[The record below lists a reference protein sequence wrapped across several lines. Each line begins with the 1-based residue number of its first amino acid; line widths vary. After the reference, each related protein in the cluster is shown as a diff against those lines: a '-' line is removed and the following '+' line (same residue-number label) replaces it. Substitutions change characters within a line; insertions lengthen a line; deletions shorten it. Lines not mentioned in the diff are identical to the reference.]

1 MDKYKYINYANDLM
15 QNNDL
20 QYDEYSESI
29 ASNESDSINNIFVG
43 GGNKAQPLTY
53 ESMSALSETRP
64 SASDSGNNSK
74 NISKPSGGFPPIYLC
89 EKNDV
94 DIDVE
99 ISDETKRK
107 REYKTHKTAV
117 SITEIMQRRRNVQPF
132 I

>member
-1 MDKYKYINYANDLM
+1 MDKYINYANDLM

-20 QYDEYSESI
+20 QYDEYSASIESNE
-29 ASNESDSINNIFVG
+29 SNESDSINNIFVG
-43 GGNKAQPLTY
+43 EANLRFAGGGSQ
-53 ESMSALSETRP
+53 
-64 SASDSGNNSK
+64 

-89 EKNDV
+89 DKD

-99 ISDETKRK
+99 ISDETKKK

>member
-20 QYDEYSESI
+20 QYDEYSASI
-29 ASNESDSINNIFVG
+29 ASNESDSFDNIFGG
-43 GGNKAQPLTY
+43 GGN
-53 ESMSALSETRP
+53 
-64 SASDSGNNSK
+64 NNSQ

-89 EKNDV
+89 DENDV
-94 DIDVE
+94 DVE
-99 ISDETKRK
+99 ISDKTTKK

>member
-1 MDKYKYINYANDLM
+1 MDKHKYKYINYVNDLM

-20 QYDEYSESI
+20 QYDEYSASI
-29 ASNESDSINNIFVG
+29 ASNESDSINNIFIG
-43 GGNKAQPLTY
+43 GGNKGGSQ
-53 ESMSALSETRP
+53 
-64 SASDSGNNSK
+64 

-89 EKNDV
+89 DKDDDV
-94 DIDVE
+94 DVE
-99 ISDETKRK
+99 ISDENKKK